1 MFILHTVLF
10 RLYALISILL
20 LSFLLLIQYK
30 MEINNKEDL
39 LKFLKT
45 IEFDHEEVLTRE
57 GIIMAV
63 ED

>member
-1 MFILHTVLF
+1 
-10 RLYALISILL
+10 
-20 LSFLLLIQYK
+20 